1 MISLISDTFTHIIVG
16 AGSAGCLLANR
27 LSSNKQN
34 RVLLLESGSWDTGIW
49 TKIPVGYFRTINNF
63 KVTKHTLT
71 EPSDSIAGR
80 SIDWPRG
87 HVVGGSSSVN
97 GLAFIRGQ
105 KENFERWAELGLSD
119 WSYKNVLPFFRK
131 LESFSGPSS
140 QFHGSL
146 GELKVSELR
155 NHHPYC
161 RAWLDAGIEQ
171 GIPENLDFNSDQSH
185 GVGTY
190 HLTIG
195 RRFRSSS
202 ATAFLRPALKRKN
215 LVVIT
220 KADVQKLLVN
230 DKVAKGVSFKHN
242 GSIKSIN
249 ASSEI
254 ILSAGAIGSP
264 KILQLSGIGPG
275 KLLNDLNI
283 PVIVDRPDVGGN
295 LQDHYQMR
303 TIVELNKRDS
313 MNDHVRNPFML
324 MTMGLKWVFK
334 GTGPLTVGAG
344 NVGGGVRTKLSV
356 DGQPDIQFNVMPLSA
371 DRPGEPLHKYSGFT
385 AAAWQCHPASRG
397 RSDIMSPNPSKDTRI
412 QPNYLSE
419 SIDQQ
424 TLVEGIKILR
434 EIYKQNSFKDL
445 WNKEIIPG
453 SDYRTDEQIL
463 NAAKSMGGT
472 VYHYAGTCRM
482 GVDNA
487 AVVDDHLRVRGVKNL
502 RVVDASIMPEIT
514 SANINAPT
522 LMIAEKAA
530 DIILNKN

>member
-1 MISLISDTFTHIIVG
+1 M
-16 AGSAGCLLANR
+16 
-27 LSSNKQN
+27 
-34 RVLLLESGSWDTGIW
+34 
-49 TKIPVGYFRTINNF
+49 
-63 KVTKHTLT
+63 
-71 EPSDSIAGR
+71 
-80 SIDWPRG
+80 
-87 HVVGGSSSVN
+87 
-97 GLAFIRGQ
+97 
-105 KENFERWAELGLSD
+105 
-119 WSYKNVLPFFRK
+119 
-131 LESFSGPSS
+131 
-140 QFHGSL
+140 
-146 GELKVSELR
+146 
-155 NHHPYC
+155 
-161 RAWLDAGIEQ
+161 
-171 GIPENLDFNSDQSH
+171 
-185 GVGTY
+185 
-190 HLTIG
+190 
-195 RRFRSSS
+195 
-202 ATAFLRPALKRKN
+202 
-215 LVVIT
+215 
-220 KADVQKLLVN
+220 
-230 DKVAKGVSFKHN
+230 
-242 GSIKSIN
+242 
-249 ASSEI
+249 
-254 ILSAGAIGSP
+254 
-264 KILQLSGIGPG
+264 
-275 KLLNDLNI
+275 
-283 PVIVDRPDVGGN
+283 
-295 LQDHYQMR
+295 QDHYQMR

-344 NVGGGVRTKLSV
+344 NVGGGVCTKLSV

-397 RSDIMSPNPSKDTRI
+397 RSDIMSPNSSKDTRI

-453 SDYRTDEQIL
+453 SDHRTDEQIL

-487 AVVDDHLRVRGVKNL
+487 AVVDNHLRVRGVKNL